1 MKGMERFDLP
11 KWLPDGA
18 SDVQSPLFEDLAKT
32 LDMTIS
38 ALAAANRLAP
48 DAPGPSATEE
58 MLRLYGRG
66 RDLIRTLLTICRAH
80 LGLNP
85 TDGASV
91 AARSRLLARRE
102 ELDRAAAKV
111 FAAVRAL
118 PEPGSDAE
126 ADRNYDVY
134 PEIRRWKLYVLTLP
148 PTLSKER
155 VGAALVRE
163 AMTPLYALHTHMT
176 STMSL
181 SVEDSGRHVRRQS
194 FGMSLSILRNSDD
207 PVLRRT
213 TFEAMNAWFA
223 SHANAFADLLN
234 AISGLR
240 VAIWRESGEGFPE
253 VHLHRERTSV
263 ESYRAMLAALDDAL
277 PEIRRSV
284 TLRARM
290 AMKTPDGEPDPKTAP
305 CHLTAPLPGALWTRG
320 SSYIDHMRDL
330 LAASKNV
337 DPSFGAFLR
346 EAHEKHWVDGR
357 NFASKTGSSWCDDLP
372 ALGAVRILTHFYP
385 NLESEVRVAHLFG
398 VAHHLR
404 LLHGASPAARLFPL
418 SVTEIA
424 GKFYEAL
431 LLRHLRRE
439 AEGTGNESLRLA
451 VYWLDLSRMTN
462 FLLTIPARHRLLS
475 DIYRERYAGALSVR
489 TLNELSDAAWHHYFG
504 DTTTGA
510 DRYVWAYKPHFYRQ
524 ETIAYDWQYVFGY
537 LLGDMLADRF
547 ENDPQAEG
555 GVRKF
560 WAESGLL
567 STDELIRRWLGEDPK
582 SPTFW
587 RKCIEKALKPMKER
601 EAS

>member
-1 MKGMERFDLP
+1 MERLNLP
-11 KWLPDGA
+11 KWASDGT
-18 SDVQSPLFEDLAKT
+18 SDVQSPLFSDLAKT

-48 DAPGPSATEE
+48 DVPGPSATDE

-102 ELDRAAAKV
+102 ELDRAAARAL
-111 FAAVRAL
+111 AAVRAM

-126 ADRNYDVY
+126 ADRHYDTY
-134 PEIRRWKLYVLTLP
+134 PEIRRWKLYVSTLP
-148 PTLSKER
+148 TSSWKEFS
-155 VGAALVRE
+155 GASLMRE

-181 SVEDSGRHVRRQS
+181 AAEDSGRHVRRQS
-194 FGMSLSILRNSDD
+194 FGMSLSILRNGDD

-240 VAIWRESGEGFPE
+240 VAIWRASGAHFPE
-253 VHLHRERTSV
+253 VHLQKERTSV
-263 ESYRAMLAALDDAL
+263 EAYRAMLNALDEAL
-277 PEIRRSV
+277 PEVRRSV
-284 TLRARM
+284 TIRARM
-290 AMKTPDGEPDPKTAP
+290 AMKTKNGEPDPKTLP

-320 SSYIDHMRDL
+320 STYADHLRDL
-330 LAASKNV
+330 ITASANV
-337 DPSFGAFLR
+337 DPSFGVFLR

-372 ALGAVRILTHFYP
+372 SLGAVRILTHFYP

-431 LLRHLRRE
+431 LLRQLRKE
-439 AEGTGNESLRLA
+439 AEGTGNESLRLS
-451 VYWLDLSRMTN
+451 VYWLDLSRITN
-462 FLLTIPARHRLLS
+462 FLLTIPARHRLLG
-475 DIYRERYAGALSVR
+475 DIYRERLFGALSVR

-504 DTTTGA
+504 DTTIGA

-547 ENDPQAEG
+547 EKESLVSG
-555 GVRKF
+555 GVRKL

-567 STDELIRRWLGEDPK
+567 STDELIRKWLGDDPR
-582 SPTFW
+582 SSAFW
-587 RKCIEKALKPMKER
+587 RKCIEKALKPVREQTER
-601 EAS
+601 